1 MPADQVFEMGIGLAS
16 DMAIMSLLA
25 LSAFLLLV
33 VGRISFGQQ
42 AFFGIGAYAS
52 AMASTAAQ
60 WSLAP
65 ALAAGCVAG
74 ALAAL
79 ALGLPTLRLS
89 GLQYSVAT
97 LAFAEMLRIALQG
110 WVWQWTSADGSL
122 VGPNG
127 LDGFRDIRWLLE
139 NDVSAGEFLAL
150 AAGALAVVLL
160 VLALLARRRVGVALR
175 MIGHDDTL
183 AAAAGVP
190 VARLR
195 LAAATA
201 AGALGAL
208 AGGLY
213 AHRTTYIEPALFDP
227 MLGVHAVGYALIGG
241 LGTVFGP
248 LLGVMLDLGLL
259 DATRVFAGWR
269 MVVFGGLIA
278 LFLRWRPRGLLDE
291 NLVHWLAQRFA
302 RRRRLPVGQP
312 VALVP

>member
-1 MPADQVFEMGIGLAS
+1 MPVEQAIGLAS

-42 AFFGIGAYAS
+42 AYFGIGAYAS
-52 AMASTAAQ
+52 ALASTAAQ

-65 ALAAGCVAG
+65 ALAAGCMAG

-79 ALGLPTLRLS
+79 ALGLPTLRLA

-97 LAFAEMLRIALQG
+97 LAFAEMLRIVLQG
-110 WVWQWTSADGSL
+110 WQWQWTAADGSL

-150 AAGALAVVLL
+150 AAGVLAVVLL
-160 VLALLARRRVGVALR
+160 VLGFLARRRAGVALR
-175 MIGHDDTL
+175 MVGHDDTL
-183 AAAAGVP
+183 AATAGLP

-201 AGALGAL
+201 AGALAAL

-241 LGTVFGP
+241 MGTVFGP

-291 NLVHWLAQRFA
+291 ALVHRLAQHFMRRQRRPVVRPLETA
-302 RRRRLPVGQP
+302 R
-312 VALVP
+312 